1 MEILNVLSDPILP
14 VFAIMAIGFLA
25 GRIGLTSIEEAR
37 VVNRFAMTILM
48 PILGFDLIANAPIY
62 TFSLPPL
69 LIYASAQAIT
79 FIGGYF
85 IAFRI
90 FKLDSGQSVLLAF
103 CTIFPNTVLYILPI
117 SKLLYGPDQILPI
130 TTIIT
135 WDTSI
140 VFITAIVTMQLINL
154 GKIAP
159 TKIASTLIKNPLL
172 ASLVAGSA
180 FALAGIQVAQPV
192 QTFLSFAGA
201 AAPPVALFALGV
213 VLSQTRF
220 TFDLP
225 VITYTL
231 IKLLIFPLFIWVG
244 FEGFAP
250 LEQGREQFLL
260 GAAAPAGA
268 MAFTLAFLYNVRT
281 DIIAQVIVIT
291 SLLTLASLAFLA

>member
-14 VFAIMAIGFLA
+14 VFAIMAIGYLA
-25 GRIGLTSIEEAR
+25 GWVGLTSVEDAR

-69 LIYASAQAIT
+69 LIYACTQLIV
-79 FIGGYF
+79 FMGGYM
-85 IAFRI
+85 IASRL
-90 FKLDSGQSVLLAF
+90 FKLDVGQSVLLAF

-140 VFITAIVTMQLINL
+140 VFIIAIATMQLISL
-154 GKIAP
+154 GKVSP
-159 TKIASTLIKNPLL
+159 VKMTVTLITNPLL
-172 ASLVAGSA
+172 VSLIAGMV
-180 FALAGIQVAQPV
+180 FALAGIHIIQPV

-220 TFDLP
+220 TFDLS

-231 IKLLIFPLFIWVG
+231 IKLIVFPLLIWVG
-244 FEGFAP
+244 FEFFVSS
-250 LEQGREQFLL
+250 ESGRGQFLL

-268 MAFTLAFLYNVRT
+268 MAFTLAFLYNVKT
-281 DIIAQVIVIT
+281 DIIAQVIIIT
-291 SLLTLASLAFLA
+291 SVLTLASLAFLA